1 MITINYEIKINKGDF
16 KDKTIE
22 IAVDIDR
29 FEYNSLI
36 DILIEEDYLDS
47 YSNNN
52 EFNVLK
58 TYIK

>member
-22 IAVDIDR
+22 IDVDIDR
-29 FEYNSLI
+29 FEYDSLI
-36 DILIEEDYLDS
+36 DILIEEDYIDS

-52 EFNVLK
+52 EFEVLK
-58 TYIK
+58 TYIN

>member
-29 FEYNSLI
+29 FEYDSLI

-52 EFNVLK
+52 EFQVLK